1 MDLDKP
7 EGYAEVDRG
16 DALADVEWSWR
27 QWSVAPRP
35 EALDLDGVDTVVV
48 TGVGGSGICADVV
61 AAVAADRLP
70 VPVIVHKTYGLPAH
84 VGERSVVVAV
94 SCSGTTEE
102 TLSGAEEAL
111 RRGARLL
118 AVAGGG
124 PLGERYQRTA
134 QACIAV
140 PRTWQPRHSLGALV
154 VPVLAL
160 LGLDGDLAEAIDVQR
175 AVALACGRHVAHADN
190 PAKRLGARIAAAGTA
205 IVHGARPIAAVAAYR
220 LKCQLNEN
228 AELPA
233 FFGEL
238 PEATHNE
245 LVGWQAPHAL
255 AKSAALVLLRDP
267 AGEHPRVSRRIT
279 VLEELVGDRFATVDE
294 VVATGDAA
302 LPRLASL
309 VLLADLT
316 SVYAALSLDRDPTPI
331 TLIDRLKHEM
341 AGSAPQRG
349 AR

>member
-1 MDLDKP
+1 MDLDSP
-7 EGYAEVDRG
+7 ERYAEIDRG

-35 EALDLDGVDTVVV
+35 PRLDLDGVNTVTI

-61 AAVAADRLP
+61 AAIAADRLP

-84 VGERSVVVAV
+84 VNDRSVVVAV

-124 PLGERYQRTA
+124 PLAELYQDRA
-134 QACIAV
+134 QACIPV

-154 VPVLAL
+154 VPVLAA
-160 LGLDGDLAEAIDVQR
+160 LGLDGDLPEAIDVQR
-175 AVALACGRHVAHADN
+175 AVARACGRHVALADN
-190 PAKRLGARIAAAGTA
+190 PAKRLGARIASAGAA
-205 IVHGARPIAAVAAYR
+205 IVQGARPVPAVAAYR

-233 FFGEL
+233 FFAEL

-255 AKSAALVLLRDP
+255 AKSAALVVLRDP
-267 AGEHPRVSRRIT
+267 AGEHPRVSRRIR

-294 VVATGDAA
+294 LVATGAA
-302 LPRLASL
+302 PLPRLASL
-309 VLLADLT
+309 ILLADLA

-331 TLIDRLKHEM
+331 TLIDRLKQEM
-341 AGSAPQRG
+341 GHHGPQPGER
-349 AR
+349 